1 MSWSEY
7 RDNAR
12 GHPIKAHLG
21 APACQACPSKPL
33 CTRTKTQGRQLSL
46 HPREAHEALAAAR
59 ARQAR
64 DEERHLYRLRAGIEG
79 TLSQGVRAFGLRQ
92 ARYRGLAKMHLQT
105 VATAVALNV
114 DRLAAW
120 LEHGHWHQ
128 RGSHASWLW
137 PPNTHS
143 PTVSEP
149 MAGRRCLALKFAH
162 TAARAGQAGLFSCP
176 VRCCSKAAT
185 GQAFT
190 QETISTGMPIERPS
204 SWSAR
209 P

>member
-1 MSWSEY
+1 VSARQLVEARERYEIDLVGPTPQDVSWQHRREGAFGMEAFTVDWESQRVRCPAGQHSMSWSEY
-7 RDNAR
+7 QDKAR
-12 GHPIKAHLG
+12 GHRIKVHFSST
-21 APACQACPSKPL
+21 ACQACPSKPL

-120 LEHGHWHQ
+120 LED
-128 RGSHASWLW
+128 RPLA
-137 PPNTHS
+137 
-143 PTVSEP
+143 PTRKS
-149 MAGRRCLALKFAH
+149 RFLAL
-162 TAARAGQAGLFSCP
+162 AA
-176 VRCCSKAAT
+176 
-185 GQAFT
+185 
-190 QETISTGMPIERPS
+190 
-204 SWSAR
+204 
-209 P
+209 